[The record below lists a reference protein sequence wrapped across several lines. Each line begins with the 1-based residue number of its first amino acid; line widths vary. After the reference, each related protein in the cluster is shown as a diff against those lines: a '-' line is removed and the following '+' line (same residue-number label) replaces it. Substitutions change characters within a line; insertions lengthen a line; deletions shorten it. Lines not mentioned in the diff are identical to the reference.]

1 MTTIVENAMNVCTA
15 IFTTVLNTP
24 ELAVLALG
32 FPVVRAGSGALKR
45 IIKV

>member
-1 MTTIVENAMNVCTA
+1 MTVIVNDAMAVCTSVFST
-15 IFTTVLNTP
+15 ILNTP